1 MEPQLKSDILLL
13 QQDDG
18 VWAYRTFLPQ
28 QDGEAWAYH
37 LWEVL
42 FRWSASR
49 LDLEKFSGMLHV
61 WESRMVLYVFNVPRL
76 HKHSQQVDG
85 LRFLLAHLPRTRKK
99 TRYCFWK
106 WRSSLSRFPLREC
119 TLPVAK
125 GMVTCAQSHRES
137 RICFEVM
144 LTSNIPRLFQSSVR
158 KKDKKPQN
166 RRMQKL
172 TAPRGLPR
180 RSPTLVL
187 TGPCAA

>member
-1 MEPQLKSDILLL
+1 MVQR
-13 QQDDG
+13 DD
-18 VWAYRTFLPQ
+18 
-28 QDGEAWAYH
+28 EAWAYN

-85 LRFLLAHLPRTRKK
+85 LHFLCVHP
-99 TRYCFWK
+99 
-106 WRSSLSRFPLREC
+106 PLFVC
-119 TLPVAK
+119 PSAA
-125 GMVTCAQSHRES
+125 CAQEDAALFVIMAWFAFLFSMARVCVPSCEKNGCV
-137 RICFEVM
+137 RARLLINNIEKTM
-144 LTSNIPRLFQSSVR
+144 GASNRGCHA
-158 KKDKKPQN
+158 KN
-166 RRMQKL
+166 EKL

>member
-76 HKHSQQVDG
+76 HNHSQQVDALQFFPPAHTAIRSEVRSSALRRHSRAFIASPSCLFG
-85 LRFLLAHLPRTRKK
+85 LPPRT
-99 TRYCFWK
+99 
-106 WRSSLSRFPLREC
+106 
-119 TLPVAK
+119 
-125 GMVTCAQSHRES
+125 
-137 RICFEVM
+137 
-144 LTSNIPRLFQSSVR
+144 
-158 KKDKKPQN
+158 
-166 RRMQKL
+166 
-172 TAPRGLPR
+172 
-180 RSPTLVL
+180 PTEQ
-187 TGPCAA
+187 